1 MYVCMYVCVFA
12 AYDIQIFI
20 GVGDERSDK
29 VLRPRLLDQSGGRML
44 LCSQILIVLWLYVCM

>member
-1 MYVCMYVCVFA
+1 MYVCVFA